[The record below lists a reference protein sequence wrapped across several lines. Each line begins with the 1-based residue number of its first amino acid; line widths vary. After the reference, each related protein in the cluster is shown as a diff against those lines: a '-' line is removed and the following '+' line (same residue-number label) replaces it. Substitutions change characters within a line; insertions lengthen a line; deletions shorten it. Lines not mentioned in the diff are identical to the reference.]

1 MDEQNKISK
10 ISIDNNKQ
18 LSNTQIDSK
27 TGKYILS
34 EDEKSAMINRVFGS
48 TDANIETSRIFDNE
62 GIKVS
67 KQSPTSRLMN
77 DNNSI

>member
-48 TDANIETSRIFDNE
+48 TDANIETSRIFENE